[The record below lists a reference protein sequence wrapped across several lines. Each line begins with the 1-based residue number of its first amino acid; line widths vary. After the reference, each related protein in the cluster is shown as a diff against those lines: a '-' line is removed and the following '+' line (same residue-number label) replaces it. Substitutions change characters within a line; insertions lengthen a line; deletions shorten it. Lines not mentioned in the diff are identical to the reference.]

1 MYVSDHIFLPE
12 ISGKYQA
19 DGHVVTKVNHAVSDQ
34 FGGYEEVLG
43 IVHMYFAERH
53 GVETTRNKARHFRLG
68 TRATGTRPFRVR
80 SRFVEAGCPR
90 QSFLPIIFVNTCEHF

>member
-1 MYVSDHIFLPE
+1 MHVSEHISLPE

-43 IVHMYFAERH
+43 IVYM
-53 GVETTRNKARHFRLG
+53 HFDGL
-68 TRATGTRPFRVR
+68 FLYLRV
-80 SRFVEAGCPR
+80 
-90 QSFLPIIFVNTCEHF
+90 

>member
-1 MYVSDHIFLPE
+1 MKSKFQKNISIFEQYRTTPYKALSWLEKPHESSDTIYVNLIQMHVSDHISLPE

-43 IVHMYFAERH
+43 IVY
-53 GVETTRNKARHFRLG
+53 KHFYGL
-68 TRATGTRPFRVR
+68 FLYLRV
-80 SRFVEAGCPR
+80 
-90 QSFLPIIFVNTCEHF
+90 

>member
-1 MYVSDHIFLPE
+1 MHVSDHIFLPE

-43 IVHMYFAERH
+43 IVHVYFAERH
-53 GVETTRNKARHFRLG
+53 GPWNDSGPGTTQNEARNFRLG
-68 TRATGTRPFRVR
+68 IRTTGTRSFQVR
-80 SRFVEAGCPR
+80 SRFAKA
-90 QSFLPIIFVNTCEHF
+90 